1 MPPQIFMS
9 EVEAE
14 ESKEAPQEKDLN
26 VISKSSDK
34 SEKKTPVT

>member
-1 MPPQIFMS
+1 MS

-26 VISKSSDK
+26 VISKSSDPVR
-34 SEKKTPVT
+34 EKNVGNLKNV